1 MELQTMVQRV
11 KNPKS
16 LLAFDRKALQTACQ
30 EPLAQLFADPPE
42 CDWGMRVDEHA
53 MKITQWL
60 STKLHKAF
68 PVCRSRPK
76 KGYISEATWEIRKER
91 LQVRSVI
98 QTLRSSAILCTMDHV
113 VRAWKACKS
122 LNMQRICVD
131 SLSNLFLILASRR
144 KAAVLLRALGK
155 GLRADR
161 TAALERLGEQ
171 AKTLSQKDFADAL
184 KQWGVKSKKKPGCF
198 SPLPLIRGKEGEVLD
213 SNLQVAERWR
223 QHFAEQEDGL
233 PVSLAQL
240 IAINEQVP
248 RTQVFCPQW
257 DQVPTLFE
265 VERVMR
271 GTAANKAFFYD
282 GIPGDLLKLA
292 ASQCAEL
299 FYPLFLKQVVWQ
311 QEALIFKG
319 GRLVP
324 LFKKGDPSQCANFRS
339 IFVSSPVGKILHG
352 IYRQELGQLF
362 VHAALPMQIGGL
374 KGHTIAQASHALMLG
389 QSIAIQ
395 ENQSFA
401 VLFIDIQNAFY
412 RLMRKHLTDSKQ
424 DLRSIQELFD
434 SLSLPKEAFDE
445 FRLHF
450 LEGPT
455 LSEETVSP
463 FLACSVSSTRPHGS
477 QSPATQL

>member
-1 MELQTMVQRV
+1 
-11 KNPKS
+11 
-16 LLAFDRKALQTACQ
+16 
-30 EPLAQLFADPPE
+30 
-42 CDWGMRVDEHA
+42 
-53 MKITQWL
+53 
-60 STKLHKAF
+60 
-68 PVCRSRPK
+68 
-76 KGYISEATWEIRKER
+76 
-91 LQVRSVI
+91 
-98 QTLRSSAILCTMDHV
+98 
-113 VRAWKACKS
+113 
-122 LNMQRICVD
+122 
-131 SLSNLFLILASRR
+131 
-144 KAAVLLRALGK
+144 
-155 GLRADR
+155 
-161 TAALERLGEQ
+161 
-171 AKTLSQKDFADAL
+171 
-184 KQWGVKSKKKPGCF
+184 
-198 SPLPLIRGKEGEVLD
+198 
-213 SNLQVAERWR
+213 
-223 QHFAEQEDGL
+223 
-233 PVSLAQL
+233 
-240 IAINEQVP
+240 
-248 RTQVFCPQW
+248 
-257 DQVPTLFE
+257 
-265 VERVMR
+265 MR

-352 IYRQELGQLF
+352 LYRQELGQHF

-374 KGHTIAQASHALMLG
+374 KGHTIVQASHALMLG

-463 FLACSVSSTRPHGS
+463 FLAGLFREFYETTWFAVAGNPTLTWARRGSRPGDSFADLCFGYVLARILKKVEADLIARFPFLQLQWNGAKRPQYESTGFDTLLGPSMPIWADDISLAVMHE
-477 QSPATQL
+477 SPATMLQVIPEVANSV